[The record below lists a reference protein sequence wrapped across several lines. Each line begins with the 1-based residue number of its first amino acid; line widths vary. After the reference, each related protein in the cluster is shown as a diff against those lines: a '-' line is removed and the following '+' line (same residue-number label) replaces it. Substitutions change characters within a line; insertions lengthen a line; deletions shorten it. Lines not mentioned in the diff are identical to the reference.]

1 MRLSRSEIYTGMGF
15 SNFYYYSSFYLAY
28 SSNLSFSEMCSTSSS
43 LIDSYCFCSALR
55 DAASLLVPSLITERS
70 SFSSTSS
77 RSSTTTP
84 D

>member
-15 SNFYYYSSFYLAY
+15 SNFYYYSFYLAY
-28 SSNLSFSEMCSTSSS
+28 SYNLSFSEMCSTSSS
-43 LIDSYCFCSALR
+43 LMGSYCFCSALR